1 MHFSS
6 KIRDFFCMSNPL
18 NKSFM
23 WLTVAAMLI
32 LHLIMWTMVSH
43 NHQIP
48 FAQFLS
54 HLDSGHFNNAILNG
68 YNQITIAFYPL
79 YLVSVR
85 ILYLLTGESIE
96 PQIIGA
102 IFSTLIFLIC
112 CYLFIRQANSNRRIL
127 GLEPQ
132 TRLGWIF
139 FIFSPASYVFH
150 AHLTESLFLLLM
162 LLAFLNVSRSHW
174 KTAALFAGLSALTRN
189 HGVPVAIVV
198 GLWSASQGESTRE
211 KALRFT
217 GSGLISGFIFA
228 LFPLYQFYKFGN
240 AFAFMATH
248 DNNWAVAHS
257 LKEYFA
263 TFWFGNDIQNTN
275 LGSIWRHIFVGI
287 LGLATYLLYF
297 RNKYLSI
304 LIGLYLVLMP
314 LQMEFVDAFRFG
326 AVVFPALFILGDSCE
341 RFPTWLKWLLI
352 VILVLLSQD
361 VARNA
366 AMLRWCY

>member
-1 MHFSS
+1 
-6 KIRDFFCMSNPL
+6 
-18 NKSFM
+18 M

-198 GLWSASQGESTRE
+198 GLWSASQE
-211 KALRFT
+211 KA
-217 GSGLISGFIFA
+217 
-228 LFPLYQFYKFGN
+228 PEK
-240 AFAFMATH
+240 
-248 DNNWAVAHS
+248 
-257 LKEYFA
+257 
-263 TFWFGNDIQNTN
+263 
-275 LGSIWRHIFVGI
+275 RH
-287 LGLATYLLYF
+287 LGLQD
-297 RNKYLSI
+297 
-304 LIGLYLVLMP
+304 LV
-314 LQMEFVDAFRFG
+314 
-326 AVVFPALFILGDSCE
+326 
-341 RFPTWLKWLLI
+341 
-352 VILVLLSQD
+352 
-361 VARNA
+361 
-366 AMLRWCY
+366 